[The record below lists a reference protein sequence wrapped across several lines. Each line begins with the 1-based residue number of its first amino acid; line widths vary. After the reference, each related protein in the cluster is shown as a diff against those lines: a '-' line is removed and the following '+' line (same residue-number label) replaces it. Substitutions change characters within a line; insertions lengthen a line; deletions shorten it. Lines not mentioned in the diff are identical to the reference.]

1 MLLPPLSIGDAGRG
15 SARVVGSQRPSVLR
29 PVRGSGN
36 QALPD
41 DTTTDGARMP
51 TWAPA
56 DACGHA
62 HARRACAYETYV
74 GGYAATHDH
83 AVHPLLVDGY
93 ASLFIHTRRRGRGST
108 YPPPYVDTP
117 PRWWLAHKK
126 RDAAHGRPR
135 PEGHRRYAT
144 RNAYQRPRMDM
155 SMPHMSPVS
164 GKSPRKEGTTKQVTR
179 DSIPGDRTSR
189 RTLCASPTRA
199 VQRPLRGPSPSR
211 HRGCADDDVA
221 NPRASG
227 NARRVTQTYVAR
239 WNYARVVIQPH
250 THVRTRLRTA
260 R

>member
-15 SARVVGSQRPSVLR
+15 SARVVGSRRPSVLR

-56 DACGHA
+56 DACGHV

-108 YPPPYVDTP
+108 CSPPYVDTP
-117 PRWWLAHKK
+117 PR
-126 RDAAHGRPR
+126 RDGGLHIKN
-135 PEGHRRYAT
+135 AT
-144 RNAYQRPRMDM
+144 RRTVVLGRRATGDM
-155 SMPHMSPVS
+155 
-164 GKSPRKEGTTKQVTR
+164 
-179 DSIPGDRTSR
+179 
-189 RTLCASPTRA
+189 
-199 VQRPLRGPSPSR
+199 
-211 HRGCADDDVA
+211 
-221 NPRASG
+221 PRAMPIKDQEW
-227 NARRVTQTYVAR
+227 TCQC
-239 WNYARVVIQPH
+239 H
-250 THVRTRLRTA
+250 TCLQ
-260 R
+260 